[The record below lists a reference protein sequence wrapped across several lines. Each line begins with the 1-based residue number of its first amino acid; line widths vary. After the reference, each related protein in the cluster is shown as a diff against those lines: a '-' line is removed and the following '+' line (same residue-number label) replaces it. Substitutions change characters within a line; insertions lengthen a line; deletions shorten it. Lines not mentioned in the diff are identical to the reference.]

1 MAWIEI
7 DTREGK
13 RVEGWTNRGIVW
25 EFGMCGKRTY
35 TQARDKESINKVL
48 DWMEALNAV
57 NTDDVK
63 PLVHMTPAMNQFRSD
78 VAKQDLTKEK
88 ALALGPDT
96 NEQYF
101 KVPQVIE

>member
-1 MAWIEI
+1 MKVNKEDVLKIAHLARLELNPSEIEP
-7 DTREGK
+7 
-13 RVEGWTNRGIVW
+13 
-25 EFGMCGKRTY
+25 M
-35 TQARDKESINKVL
+35 QESINKVL

-57 NTDDVK
+57 NTDHVE
-63 PLVHMTPAMNQFRSD
+63 PLVHMTPAMNQFRED
-78 VAKQDLTKEK
+78 VAKQDLSKEK

>member
-1 MAWIEI
+1 MKVSKEDVVKIAHLARLELNPNEIEP
-7 DTREGK
+7 
-13 RVEGWTNRGIVW
+13 
-25 EFGMCGKRTY
+25 M
-35 TQARDKESINKVL
+35 QESINKVL

-63 PLVHMTPAMNQFRSD
+63 PLVHMTSAMNQFRAD
-78 VAKQDLTKEK
+78 VAKQDLSKEK